1 MGNLKEFAQNKL
13 ILKTQ
18 ERFKSER
25 HYVYTEVINMIALYS
40 NDHKMQSIDLT
51 KTYEYRT
58 SIDII
63 YVIEKIKC
71 YNTIQRCFNFDYV
84 TNKDIKNNPNWPKI
98 PDQLE
103 PLDLHKQM
111 HY

>member
-1 MGNLKEFAQNKL
+1 MGNLKEFAKNKL
-13 ILKTQ
+13 ILKPQ

-25 HYVYTEVINMIALYS
+25 HNVYTEVINMIALYS

-51 KTYEYRT
+51 KTYAYRT

-71 YNTIQRCFNFDYV
+71 YNIIQRCFNFDYV
-84 TNKDIKNNPNWPKI
+84 TNEDIK
-98 PDQLE
+98 
-103 PLDLHKQM
+103 KQSKLAK
-111 HY
+111 HS